1 VTEKLGEYKGEDCKL
16 LALRNT
22 VKSFPEFLRGKQ
34 SKTATVSVA
43 ENPDSRRVIA
53 TARLLIRPAKGGP
66 ASLTDERR
74 MLARQFD

>member
-34 SKTATVSVA
+34 STCPRES
-43 ENPDSRRVIA
+43 PGS
-53 TARLLIRPAKGGP
+53 AKQPGEGQRFDGGTE
-66 ASLTDERR
+66 SNNHLCGTS
-74 MLARQFD
+74 